1 MANLVAPTFAD
12 QAANIPTAAT
22 SGGSPA
28 PASHGI
34 TFREFLSDLNP
45 LQHIPIIGTI
55 YRAVTGDTIPETAR
69 TIGSFAVS
77 GLVGGP
83 IGILT
88 NLAFLAIEKATGVD
102 PEKIGQEI
110 LASLGI
116 KSDSVIAV
124 TASGSPSK
132 PLASSL
138 SIASEPQGSIAPTAW
153 SSSQLLAYGV
163 TTDITGTLQCGGLQ
177 GSDVLNAMALAQYTG
192 QASKVNYA
200 GFPDEVPAHA
210 A

>member
-1 MANLVAPTFAD
+1 MANLLAPTFAD
-12 QAANIPTAAT
+12 QAAKAPMAAT
-22 SGGSPA
+22 SASPA

-34 TFREFLSDLNP
+34 TFRELLSDLNP

-55 YRAVTGDTIPETAR
+55 YRAVTGDNIPETAR
-69 TIGSFAVS
+69 TIGSLAVS
-77 GLVGGP
+77 GLMGGP

-88 NLAFLAIEKATGVD
+88 NLAFLAFEKATGVD

-116 KSDSVIAV
+116 KSDSVTAV
-124 TASGSPSK
+124 AASDAPHK
-132 PLASSL
+132 PPASSL
-138 SIASEPQGSIAPTAW
+138 WTASEPQGSVTPTAW

-177 GSDVLNAMALAQYTG
+177 GSDVLNAMALAQYTS
-192 QASKVNYA
+192 QASKTDYT

-210 A
+210 V